1 MGEDYW
7 LIFFFVVFLYRATSC
22 PTRERGLLVDKKVPS
37 TFLTRDG
44 EDYWLVFFLSRKTWI
59 RAHVSVGACTH
70 IPIGLVFRVSICP
83 SAGLLGPSI
92 HDLVTAVSNEDQ
104 IHYANQ

>member
-44 EDYWLVFFLSRKTWI
+44 EDYWLVFFFIAQNLD
-59 RAHVSVGACTH
+59 
-70 IPIGLVFRVSICP
+70 P
-83 SAGLLGPSI
+83 SACI
-92 HDLVTAVSNEDQ
+92 RRCM
-104 IHYANQ
+104 YAHTDWSGI